1 MNAVQI
7 AVKENY
13 TVQERKNIL
22 MRSNP
27 EMYGVIDEWTP
38 EGIVYS
44 EPTAK
49 GIKALGKDISILDQR
64 QTAVLSRTTPAVGDW
79 VRFKTGR
86 IDRINTIH
94 EDGDIQVGEK
104 GSFYLFHGGG
114 CSYSGLGGEL
124 IENINFKATE
134 EYKYGECWI
143 FSGNESGAGRGVGN
157 VVKFKV
163 WGEI

>member
-1 MNAVQI
+1 MNAINIPVQ
-7 AVKENY
+7 ETY
-13 TVQERKNIL
+13 TIQERKNIL

-49 GIKALGKDISILDQR
+49 GIKALGKDISILDKR
-64 QTAVLSRTTPAVGDW
+64 QAAVYNRTTPAVGDW
-79 VRFKTGR
+79 VRLKTGR

-124 IENINFKATE
+124 IENINLKATE
-134 EYKYGECWI
+134 KYKYGECWI
-143 FSGNESGAGRGVGN
+143 FSGNESGAGRGVSN

-163 WGEI
+163 WDEI

>member
-1 MNAVQI
+1 MNAI
-7 AVKENY
+7 NIP
-13 TVQERKNIL
+13 VQESYTTKERKDIL

-27 EMYGVIDEWTP
+27 EMYGITDEWTP

-44 EPTAK
+44 EPTVK
-49 GIKALGKDISILDQR
+49 GIKALEKDISILDKR
-64 QTAVLSRTTPAVGDW
+64 QTAIFNRTTPAVGDW
-79 VRFKTGR
+79 VSLKTGR
-86 IDRINTIH
+86 IARINSVH

-104 GSFYLFHGGG
+104 GSFYLFNGGG

-124 IENINFKATE
+124 IENINLKVTE
-134 EYKYGECWI
+134 KYKYGECWI
-143 FSGNESGAGRGVGN
+143 FSGNESGAGRGVSN

>member
-1 MNAVQI
+1 MNAINIQI
-7 AVKENY
+7 QESY
-13 TVQERKNIL
+13 TTQERKTIL

-27 EMYGVIDEWTP
+27 KMYGVIDEWAP

-49 GIKALGKDISILDQR
+49 GIKALEKDISILDNR
-64 QTAVLSRTTPAVGDW
+64 QTAIFNRTTPAVGDW
-79 VRFKTGR
+79 VHLKTGR
-86 IDRINTIH
+86 IGRICMIH
-94 EDGDIQVGEK
+94 NSGVIQLGEK
-104 GSFYLFHGGG
+104 GSFYLFNGGG

-124 IENINFKATE
+124 IENIKLNATE

-157 VVKFKV
+157 IVKFKV
-163 WGEI
+163 WKEI